1 MKITLVRRK
10 ASGLACLVSGL
21 ILGIAAA
28 PIAAQDIK
36 RDTDVQRTQP
46 GQVQR
51 GVEASREQSPLFQ
64 GRDVTYEEVLAKPDD
79 IELNFQ
85 YALTLI
91 RKGDLLAASSTLER
105 ILLINPNQPRVRV
118 VYAVVLFRLDNLDE
132 AERELNSVLAY
143 KMGDDLRAELD
154 RYLTEVKRR
163 KKQTRFSVLLS
174 LGYQFDSNRNAAP
187 GSGRIE
193 TAIGPILLDGV
204 NARQSDHSLQNVIQF
219 SVEHDL
225 GHQARH
231 RVFAWAGWY
240 LGEQLDLR
248 QSSVQQWDAAVGGVI
263 DLAPFE
269 IKTTGYWRRLRLS
282 HEHYLSAYGVNV
294 RADWRVRHELNLF
307 GYGQA
312 EAQQFQS
319 IDESEAARLRTGPEY
334 RGGLGFDLLPHPELR
349 VTGMGSYIRK
359 TAIGEF
365 NRYDGAQVSLDGVWL
380 VGWGMFLLGHA
391 SYEYNKY
398 AHADVLVSD
407 TKRRDHIVRT
417 RVTYGV
423 PLQLLLGSQPL
434 PSTLDRTTLTAGYE
448 YYRSLSNITNYQST
462 NHRVTA
468 GVLTRFDF

>member
-1 MKITLVRRK
+1 MNVKHARRRP
-10 ASGLACLVSGL
+10 SELFRLAAGVAL
-21 ILGIAAA
+21 AALA
-28 PIAAQDIK
+28 VPAAAQDIK
-36 RDTDVQRTQP
+36 RDADVQRTQP
-46 GQVQR
+46 GDVQR
-51 GVEASREQSPLFQ
+51 GIEASREQSPLFQ
-64 GRDVTYEEVLAKPDD
+64 GRDVTYDEVLAKPDD
-79 IELNFQ
+79 VNLNFQ

-105 ILLINPNQPRVRV
+105 ILLINPNNPRVRV
-118 VYAVVLFRLDNLDE
+118 VYAVVLYRLDNLDE

-154 RYLTEVKRR
+154 RYLSEVKRR

-174 LGYQFDSNRNAAP
+174 LGYQFDSNRNGAP
-187 GSGRIE
+187 GSGRLE

-204 NARQSDHSLQNVIQF
+204 NSKQSDHSLQNVIQF

-225 GHQARH
+225 GFQARH
-231 RVFAWAGWY
+231 RLFAWAGWY

-307 GYGQA
+307 AYGQA
-312 EAQQFQS
+312 EAQEFKS
-319 IDESEAARLRTGPEY
+319 IGESEAARLRAGPEY
-334 RGGLGFDLLPHPELR
+334 RGGLGFDVIPHPSFRL
-349 VTGMGSYIRK
+349 TGMGSYVAK
-359 TAIGEF
+359 TAVGDF
-365 NRYDGAQVSLDGVWL
+365 NRYSGAVVSLDGVWL
-380 VGWGMFLLGHA
+380 VGWGMFVLGHA
-391 SYEYNKY
+391 SYEYDMY
-398 AHADVLVSD
+398 ANADTFVSA

-423 PLQLLLGSQPL
+423 PLQLLLGNQPL
-434 PSTLDRTTLTAGYE
+434 PSYLDRTTLTAGYE
-448 YYRSLSNITNYQST
+448 FYRTMSNITNYQAS

-468 GVLTRFDF
+468 GILTRFDF